1 MLANIINA
9 VPRGYEVAKRMTFD
23 TQMLLLFKLLG
34 GVLLLSQ
41 MRKLFLGTLS
51 RNGSPLDQLSE
62 ATSVALQTQESRVA
76 LAAVAITIML
86 LSRRRLSRRAPVGAP
101 PPENTLTILPPERI
115 REAAA
120 VAAAAFAEPTR
131 SNAWVA
137 VCGTDASLASRHALL
152 RYIFERNFQLR
163 LRTRCNRAL
172 FREGRL
178 VCCFMFVTPE
188 VANVSLWE
196 MLRVGL
202 VAMPLY
208 FGWGTV
214 RRLLAIKNSTE
225 DQFEAA
231 RVAHGLLGKPV
242 CMLERM
248 VVHPADQGRGIGTQ
262 ALRQVLAEAD
272 AAGWPMLLGTNEERN
287 VVFYERV
294 GFEVVHRKEETV
306 DGYSF
311 LTFTMLRRPAA
322 MAAEMKKAR

>member
-1 MLANIINA
+1 MLTHIINA
-9 VPRGYEVAKRMTFD
+9 VPRGYEVTKRMTFG

-41 MRKLFLGTLS
+41 MRKLFLGT

-86 LSRRRLSRRAPVGAP
+86 LLRRRLSRRAPIGAP

-120 VAAAAFAEPTR
+120 VTAAAFAEPTR

-163 LRTRCNRAL
+163 LRTQCNRAL

-178 VCCFMFVTPE
+178 VCCFMFVTPD
-188 VANVSLWE
+188 VAHVNLWE

-202 VAMPLY
+202 AVMPLR

-225 DQFEAA
+225 DQFKAA
-231 RVAHGLLGKPV
+231 RAAHGLLGKPV

-262 ALRQVLAEAD
+262 ALRQMLAEAD

-287 VVFYERV
+287 VVFYERF
-294 GFEVVHRKEETV
+294 GFEVVHREEETI

-322 MAAEMKKAR
+322 EVKKAR